1 MAFLW
6 CRSINSILEKSKNC
20 QNGSKMRHTG
30 LFILSFIGDKNSNI
44 PSFLST
50 FWCPLFF
57 FLFLMVISYTKK
69 EKKYHFHIIIENMI
83 WKKNCSGGESNPRSF
98 SYGAKVQTTTPTGLA
113 IITHVYEKTVQSIT
127 FLKILIFFYILLK
140 IQKPLI
146 PSDQISLLVCCLISI
161 LCLPPNTFSANFCK
175 KV

>member
-1 MAFLW
+1 
-6 CRSINSILEKSKNC
+6 
-20 QNGSKMRHTG
+20 MRHTG
-30 LFILSFIGDKNSNI
+30 LFILSLVGDEKFKY
-44 PSFLST
+44 SFFFST

-57 FLFLMVISYTKK
+57 FLLLMLISYTKN
-69 EKKYHFHIIIENMI
+69 EKKYHFQIIIENMI
-83 WKKNCSGGESNPRSF
+83 WKKSSLRGESNPRSLN
-98 SYGAKVQTTTPTGLA
+98 YGAKVQTITPTGLA
-113 IITHVYEKTVQSIT
+113 RFSCVYERTVQSIT

-146 PSDQISLLVCCLISI
+146 PSDQISLLVCCLMSI

>member
-1 MAFLW
+1 
-6 CRSINSILEKSKNC
+6 
-20 QNGSKMRHTG
+20 MRHTG
-30 LFILSFIGDKNSNI
+30 LFILSFVGDEKFKY
-44 PSFLST
+44 SFFFST

-57 FLFLMVISYTKK
+57 FLLLMLIAYMKN
-69 EKKYHFHIIIENMI
+69 EKKIPFSNNN
-83 WKKNCSGGESNPRSF
+83 WKYDLKKSSLRGESNPRSLN
-98 SYGAKVQTTTPTGLA
+98 YGAKVQTITPTGLA
-113 IITHVYEKTVQSIT
+113 IFTSVYERTLQSIT